1 MRKTLFM
8 KVLLIIS
15 CFLIFCYQNIYATE
29 KNTCKDCSFTGI
41 VTDAV
46 TKKPIANVVVTAK
59 TLETN
64 EAYKAVTDE
73 FGQYQLPSLPNGT
86 YNLRFE
92 YDNYRPVEK
101 RNLIVKKN
109 PAKLNIELI
118 NPDQIEEDHHNWL
131 MKFDI

>member
-1 MRKTLFM
+1 M

-15 CFLIFCYQNIYATE
+15 CFLFFCCQNTNAARNT
-29 KNTCKDCSFTGI
+29 TCKDCSFTGV
-41 VTDAV
+41 VTDAL
-46 TKKPIANVVVTAK
+46 TKKPIPNVVVTAK
-59 TLETN
+59 TIETN
-64 EAYKAVTDE
+64 EAYKVTTDE

-92 YDNYRPVEK
+92 YDNYRTVEK
-101 RNLIVKKN
+101 RNVVVKKS

-118 NPDQIEEDHHNWL
+118 NPEQIEEDHHNWL